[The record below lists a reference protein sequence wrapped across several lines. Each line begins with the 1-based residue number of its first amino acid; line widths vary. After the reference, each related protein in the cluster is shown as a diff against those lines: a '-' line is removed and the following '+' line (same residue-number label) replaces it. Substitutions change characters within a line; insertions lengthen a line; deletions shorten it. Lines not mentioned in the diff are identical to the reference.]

1 MEVEKYYKIVQSIV
15 NKYPKELR
23 ADLFNDGVIVAMGAI
38 ERWTEGSGKIEA
50 YIYTTVKYRLRDEVK
65 KYRSA
70 NLISELSTDRLLEL
84 DVSSKDELYKFL
96 ESIPAE
102 HRIILEKHYSE
113 GYSTT
118 EIAELY
124 SGITGIATRES
135 VSRILKKYKKQ

>member
-1 MEVEKYYKIVQSIV
+1 MEVEKYYKIIQSIV
-15 NKYPKELR
+15 NKHPKELR

-50 YIYTTVKYRLRDEVK
+50 YIYTTVNYRLKDEVK
-65 KYRSA
+65 KYKSA
-70 NLISELSTDRLLEL
+70 NLISELSTDRLIEL
-84 DVSSKDELYKFL
+84 DVGSKDELYKFL

-124 SGITGIATRES
+124 SGITGITTRES